1 MENKTV
7 PSSIDNKSAE
17 SVDDANS
24 PPKSKNYAGFQFFAF
39 LFGLG
44 LLSLLLYWLGFKT
57 VVDTISQI
65 GWGFF
70 IIVACNGSR
79 HFIRALCIFLAVP
92 AEQRQFKYHHCL
104 MARIA
109 GETVSFMSFTGPV
122 LGEATKA
129 VMLKRNSSTIE
140 ESVGAIVA
148 DTAIYYVSSLLVIL
162 SGALTLF
169 FLISNVPQI
178 TYALFFVIFG
188 TLAMFLGVFYLKKK
202 EFRLASSVIGWFS
215 KFSWFP
221 KSIANK
227 IDSFEEVER
236 NFHDLYDKRRKTFLT
251 LLGLDFLSHASSIL
265 EVYATIYLLGS
276 APTVLNSFVIEA
288 LTKVINLVFSF
299 VPGQFGV
306 YEGGNEII
314 LRALGYAAV
323 TGITLGLV
331 RKGANIFW
339 IVVGFFILIWR
350 TFANRF
356 LKR

>member
-1 MENKTV
+1 MDKTQN
-7 PSSIDNKSAE
+7 SSSRQNSSDELTDDSAL
-17 SVDDANS
+17 
-24 PPKSKNYAGFQFFAF
+24 PKKKKNYFGFQFFAF
-39 LFGLG
+39 LFGIG
-44 LLSLLLYWLGFKT
+44 LLSFLLYKLGFKT
-57 VVDTISQI
+57 IVDTITQI

-70 IIVACNGSR
+70 IIVAFNGSR

-92 AEQRQFKYHHCL
+92 GNQRQFKYHHCL

-129 VMLKRNSSTIE
+129 IMLKQNSSSLQ

-162 SGALTLF
+162 CGALTLF

-188 TLAMFLGVFYLKKK
+188 TLVIFLGVFYLRKK
-202 EFRLASSVIGWFS
+202 EFRLISSVIGWFA

-221 KSIANK
+221 QAISSKK
-227 IDSFEEVER
+227 DSFEEVEK
-236 NFHDLYDKRRKTFLT
+236 NFHDLYENRRQTFFA
-251 LLGLDFLSHASSIL
+251 LLGLDFLSHTTSVL
-265 EVYATIYLLGS
+265 EVYAAIYLLGS
-276 APTVLNSFVIEA
+276 TPTVLNAFVIEA
-288 LTKVINLVFSF
+288 ITKVINLVFSF

-331 RKGANIFW
+331 RKGASIFW
-339 IVVGFFILIWR
+339 IVIGFCIIIWR
-350 TFANRF
+350 TFTSRF
-356 LKR
+356 MKK